1 MLIPIGINRLSSVSP
16 PKKGYCIK
24 ILGNFISEMQKRG
37 HGLSMAYAYEFER

>member
-1 MLIPIGINRLSSVSP
+1 MHIPIGIKRISSVSHP
-16 PKKGYCIK
+16 EKGYCIK